1 MEVVIRVEGT
11 VEGFNQTAFA
21 EHLANFLG
29 VPVANVQISVVPS
42 SILVTATILVPS
54 GASTTSVT
62 SSSTTILERLRSL
75 DSATASQILQ
85 VAVLSIAPP
94 TITSTATDMNAAT
107 RAALPE
113 AATPDSNNTRIT
125 SIAAAAGAAAAVFCA
140 VLLICGWCRFRRRR
154 RKEGAGATHE
164 FSVHQRSVTGGMEP
178 ATRPATKTP
187 VFVELPNTSMR
198 SPQTTPQAT
207 QRAASA
213 LKKEGASTAPPKR
226 VARSTMIQ
234 I

>member
-29 VPVANVQISVVPS
+29 VPVANVQLSVVPS

-75 DSATASQILQ
+75 DSAAASQILQ

-154 RKEGAGATHE
+154 RKGGAAHE
-164 FSVHQRSVTGGMEP
+164 FFVHQRSVTGGMEP

-198 SPQTTPQAT
+198 SPRTTPQAP

-213 LKKEGASTAPPKR
+213 LKLEGASTAPPKR